1 MIRWILRLLFLG
13 GAFLAVASYCH
24 PAAAQE
30 AVATPDTLQ
39 LLSATAYYDILDDG
53 DNSVAV
59 LVSYHIDYTG
69 DTLPVQSI
77 DQLLA
82 VQLDGPDG
90 AIVTAQPFPY
100 RRQGFGYG
108 VVGFFL
114 PADSGLSRS
123 SSLQASLFGFPG
135 YLELTDH
142 QETAVE
148 WRPRA
153 DFTADVVSLVR
164 RVEVQFEGD
173 VELLDDGDNLTT
185 AGAIY
190 TANSIAYL
198 QTLAPEL
205 YAQRLHEI
213 EVERREVGDSYTSQ
227 LAAMD
232 DTEGSEQWRI
242 QFNELAEL
250 VGQPVV
256 MVTTLATLI
265 LGGIGAYWIQK
276 LSGSQLT
283 TLPVMALSLGGG
295 ALVGWVDLQF
305 IGLIGFFALLVLVF
319 VLILKRAA

>member
-1 MIRWILRLLFLG
+1 MRLLIRLG
-13 GAFLAVASYCH
+13 LLIGVVIAIGSYCR

-30 AVATPDTLQ
+30 TVATPDTLE
-39 LLSATAYYDILDDG
+39 LLSATAYYDVLDRD
-53 DNSVAV
+53 DSSVAV
-59 LVSYHIDYTG
+59 LVLYHIDYTG

-114 PADSGLSRS
+114 PDSGLSSS
-123 SSLQASLFGFPG
+123 SSLRVSLFGFPG
-135 YLELTDH
+135 YLSLTDH
-142 QETAVE
+142 RETAVE

-153 DFTADVVSLVR
+153 DFAADVVGLVR
-164 RVEVQFEGD
+164 RVEVSFEGD

-190 TANSIAYL
+190 TSNSIAYL

-213 EVERREVGDSYTSQ
+213 EVERRRVGDTYARE
-227 LAAMD
+227 LANI
-232 DTEGSEQWRI
+232 EGNDRWRM
-242 QFNELAEL
+242 QFNSLAEL
-250 VGQPVV
+250 LGQPVV
-256 MVTTLATLI
+256 MVTTLVVLV
-265 LGGIGAYWIQK
+265 LGGIAAFWIQK

-283 TLPVMALSLGGG
+283 TLPVIALALGGG
-295 ALVGWVDLQF
+295 ALVGWVDLAF
-305 IGLIGFFALLVLVF
+305 IGIIGFFALIVLVF